1 MARTTPKR
9 ARYWLSGGLAV
20 VMAALGG
27 NCFAAD
33 ARPGATTSS
42 RYDIIETAN
51 RIEASAARHGLA
63 VFTRLRQ
70 GHMIGLDGGRRAL
83 MIVLESSQGGTPVVM
98 DEQSERPGLPLSV
111 LLTVDDEG
119 HTRVMIPSVWMDEFP
134 QQLAADVAGLPA
146 LVADA
151 LAGCQAGGF

>member
-1 MARTTPKR
+1 MIRPVKTR
-9 ARYWLSGGLAV
+9 ARYWMSGGLAV

-33 ARPGATTSS
+33 DRPSAVTSS

-51 RIEASAARHGLA
+51 RIEASAARHGLS

-70 GHMIGLDGGRRAL
+70 SPMIGLDGDRRAL
-83 MIVLESSQGGTPVVM
+83 MIVLECASGGTPVFM
-98 DEQSERPGLPLSV
+98 DGSSERPGLPLSV
-111 LLTVDDEG
+111 LLRVDERG
-119 HTRVMIPSVWMDEFP
+119 STQVMIPTVWWEDLP
-134 QQLAADVAGLPA
+134 QQLAADVAGMPA

-151 LAGCQAGGF
+151 LLG